1 VPASALSPRRRII
14 RRWRK
19 QTGFSGG
26 ALTHELLIH
35 EGPDGRPGERLLT
48 TSQSLHPPRVGSDG
62 SRKDFRVLLDR
73 HGSTL
78 AAVCL
83 HPVGAPADVEEEAW
97 RTLRHV
103 LDLGAEGTYDVTP
116 DRVAEERAYRYSV
129 VLRSGVLTEWKLAHG
144 GWLYVV
150 GTLSW
155 APPEEREITDRR
167 TLEVLRT
174 WKWLDI
180 EASRPAMRRDALP

>member
-1 VPASALSPRRRII
+1 MI

-26 ALTHELLIH
+26 ALTHELLIP
-35 EGPDGRPGERLLT
+35 EGPDGRPGERLMT

-78 AAVCL
+78 AAVCV
-83 HPVGAPADVEEEAW
+83 HPIGAPADVEEAAW

-103 LDLGAEGTYDVTP
+103 LDLGAEGTYELTA
-116 DRVAEERAYRYSV
+116 DRVAGESAYRYSV
-129 VLRSGVLTEWKLAHG
+129 VLTMGVLTEWKLAHA
-144 GWLYVV
+144 GWLYVA

-155 APPEEREITDRR
+155 APPQEQEATVRR
-167 TLEVLRT
+167 TLDVLET
-174 WKWLDI
+174 WRWLD
-180 EASRPAMRRDALP
+180 EAGGE

>member
-1 VPASALSPRRRII
+1 MV

-19 QTGFSGG
+19 QTGFSDG
-26 ALTHELLIH
+26 ALTHELFIH
-35 EGPDGRPGERLLT
+35 EGPDGRPGERLMT
-48 TSQSLHPPRVGSDG
+48 ASQSLHPPRVASDG
-62 SRKDFRVLLDR
+62 SRKDFRVLLDE

-83 HPVGAPADVEEEAW
+83 RRASAPTDVEEAAW
-97 RTLRHV
+97 LTLRHV
-103 LDLGAEGTYDVTP
+103 LDLGAEGAYEVMV

-129 VLRSGVLTEWKLAHG
+129 ALKRGVLTEWKLAHA

-155 APPEEREITDRR
+155 APPEEREITFRR
-167 TLEVLRT
+167 TVDVLQT
-174 WKWLDI
+174 WKWLDL
-180 EASRPAMRRDALP
+180 EPSQPGTRQDALP